1 MDAYAAIKFITSNT
15 ERFGI
20 DFHKIGLYGISGGGF
35 ILEGATYELA
45 KRNESYLIKVVYLDI
60 P

>member
-1 MDAYAAIKFITSNT
+1 MKFNIN
-15 ERFGI
+15 FNQ
-20 DFHKIGLYGISGGGF
+20 IGLYGISGGGW

-45 KRNESYLIKVVYLDI
+45 KRNESYLAKVVYLDT